1 MDTEQRLSLVKELGG
16 KAEIGALDTVIMLA
30 RGPSIPETRGFEVK
44 KSR

>member
-30 RGPSIPETRGFEVK
+30 RGLASPKPEASK
-44 KSR
+44 